1 MNKVFS
7 SILLLTLLI
16 NTGCSSENKIN
27 NNFDY
32 CCYLI
37 ENQDLRLEDNT
48 KQAISD
54 DEKEEDQTDVEN
66 DDTICHSYNIYDDDK
81 LVGILK
87 DVEMYW
93 EGDENY
99 IIVLN
104 FQYDYTSITLGY
116 NEYPDSNVI
125 ERDFEFY
132 RYDITTNELS
142 EKDISDAVEKISPK
156 VHDLLLEFDQ
166 DVYENLAKVYTFPSN
181 YEYLHYGNVDNDYI
195 WFLRDDEDAQYL
207 YYGYDFENKFDN
219 YYNQES

>member
-1 MNKVFS
+1 M
-7 SILLLTLLI
+7 
-16 NTGCSSENKIN
+16 
-27 NNFDY
+27 
-32 CCYLI
+32 
-37 ENQDLRLEDNT
+37 RLEDNT

-81 LVGILK
+81 LVGTLK

-181 YEYLHYGNVDNDYI
+181 YEYSHYGNVDNEYI
-195 WFLRDDEDAQYL
+195 WFLRDDEDGQYL

>member
-1 MNKVFS
+1 MNKVFR

-32 CCYLI
+32 YCYLI

-66 DDTICHSYNIYDDDK
+66 DDTICHSCNIYDDDK
-81 LVGILK
+81 LVGTLK

-99 IIVLN
+99 VIVLN

-181 YEYLHYGNVDNDYI
+181 YEYSHYGNVDNEYI
-195 WFLRDDEDAQYL
+195 WFLRDDEDGQYL

-219 YYNQES
+219 FYILES

>member
-32 CCYLI
+32 YCYLI

-81 LVGILK
+81 LVGTLK

-142 EKDISDAVEKISPK
+142 EKDISDAVENS
-156 VHDLLLEFDQ
+156 FNSAF
-166 DVYENLAKVYTFPSN
+166 ENLITFLNTLSLKVFPNLAATLEDKNIIETADIILTSATPSIWN
-181 YEYLHYGNVDNDYI
+181 PDNKI
-195 WFLRDDEDAQYL
+195 
-207 YYGYDFENKFDN
+207 
-219 YYNQES
+219 

>member
-32 CCYLI
+32 YCYLI

-66 DDTICHSYNIYDDDK
+66 DDTICHSYNIYDDK
-81 LVGILK
+81 LVGTLK

-181 YEYLHYGNVDNDYI
+181 YEYSHYGNVDNEYI
-195 WFLRDDEDAQYL
+195 WFLRDDEDGQYL

>member
-32 CCYLI
+32 YCYLI

-81 LVGILK
+81 LVGTLK

-99 IIVLN
+99 VIVLN

-181 YEYLHYGNVDNDYI
+181 YEYSHYGNVDNEYI
-195 WFLRDDEDAQYL
+195 WFLIDEECGQC
-207 YYGYDFENKFDN
+207 F
-219 YYNQES
+219 

>member
-1 MNKVFS
+1 MYSIRNWRFIKVKENE
-7 SILLLTLLI
+7 ILI
-16 NTGCSSENKIN
+16 NIPDFDLSKVIHNPKYLYNNKPVPRVTEILSDMLHEDYLMEWAN
-27 NNFDY
+27 NVGLY
-32 CCYLI
+32 QHKSHI
-37 ENQDLRLEDNT
+37 EYRDEAT
-48 KQAISD
+48 AIGTYVHESI
-54 DEKEEDQTDVEN
+54 ER
-66 DDTICHSYNIYDDDK
+66 
-81 LVGILK
+81 
-87 DVEMYW
+87 
-93 EGDENY
+93 Y
-99 IIVLN
+99 IK
-104 FQYDYTSITLGY
+104 Y

-181 YEYLHYGNVDNDYI
+181 YEYSHYGNVDNEYI
-195 WFLRDDEDAQYL
+195 WFLRDDEDGQYL

>member
-1 MNKVFS
+1 MNKVFR

-32 CCYLI
+32 YCYLI

-99 IIVLN
+99 VIVLK

-181 YEYLHYGNVDNDYI
+181 YEYSHYGNVDNDYI
-195 WFLRDDEDAQYL
+195 WFLRDDEDGQYL

>member
-32 CCYLI
+32 YCYLI
-37 ENQDLRLEDNT
+37 EKQDLRLEDNT
-48 KQAISD
+48 KQA
-54 DEKEEDQTDVEN
+54 
-66 DDTICHSYNIYDDDK
+66 
-81 LVGILK
+81 
-87 DVEMYW
+87 
-93 EGDENY
+93 
-99 IIVLN
+99 
-104 FQYDYTSITLGY
+104 
-116 NEYPDSNVI
+116 
-125 ERDFEFY
+125 
-132 RYDITTNELS
+132 
-142 EKDISDAVEKISPK
+142 ISDAVEKISPK

-181 YEYLHYGNVDNDYI
+181 YEYSHYGNVDNEYI
-195 WFLRDDEDAQYL
+195 WFLRDDEDGQYL